1 VAFPE
6 MRKGGVGLCVG
17 TLLAPCWRPENPIG
31 GWRSAEQGWA
41 QVKGQLSWYQA
52 MEECGE
58 LEMVTG
64 VKGLDRGGKDAI
76 GMVLSL
82 EGADPVLSMRH
93 LEALYEA
100 GLRAVGPAHYGAGI
114 YANGTDGAGGLNECG
129 RELLREM
136 EQLGIILDV
145 THLCDDS
152 FWEAVEVFDGPVW
165 ASHSNCR
172 ELVDHNRQFSDEQLK
187 YLIGRGAVIGSA
199 MDAWM
204 LVPGWERGVTTPE
217 AAGAG
222 LEQVV
227 ENIDH
232 VCQLA
237 GSALHSGI
245 GSDLDGGFGTEQSPY
260 DLDTIADLG
269 KVGELLKARGYSD
282 AAVAM
287 VMSGNFVRALSY
299 AWGG

>member
-1 VAFPE
+1 MIFDAHLDLSYNALDYNRDLRRPVVEIRESEVGMSDRGGRGRGTVAFPE

-58 LEMVTG
+58 LEIVTG

-204 LVPGWERGVTTPE
+204 LVPGWERGGDDAGGGGSGV
-217 AAGAG
+217 GAG
-222 LEQVV
+222 GGEYRPRLP
-227 ENIDH
+227 
-232 VCQLA
+232 A
-237 GSALHSGI
+237 GGECAALG
-245 GSDLDGGFGTEQSPY
+245 DWE
-260 DLDTIADLG
+260 
-269 KVGELLKARGYSD
+269 
-282 AAVAM
+282 
-287 VMSGNFVRALSY
+287 
-299 AWGG
+299 